1 MAQLLL
7 GSATWSV
14 WTFVRT
20 NLQTMLAIAAWEKGT
35 SWRAQGWAGE
45 NATATTG
52 PCTPHESQRVRHP
65 ASRRA
70 KKRTSL
76 ESHKQ
81 ATVSAIVEER
91 KSPKKDA
98 VLPLLRN

>member
-1 MAQLLL
+1 
-7 GSATWSV
+7 
-14 WTFVRT
+14 
-20 NLQTMLAIAAWEKGT
+20 MLAIAAWEKGGLGAP
-35 SWRAQGWAGE
+35 RVG
-45 NATATTG
+45 
-52 PCTPHESQRVRHP
+52 RVRMRPQRLGH
-65 ASRRA
+65 ASLTSRSESA
-70 KKRTSL
+70 IPPPVEQEKRTSL